1 MSESRDNP
9 LPPSATQGI
18 RFAVL
23 TATGTLTFTGTGT
36 FWSSYSFAPEW
47 FNDALNEARTGKDH
61 HARRREIIFAIC
73 CAESYLVEWIRDEVL
88 NRDFNRLNQF
98 FPPGERRGV
107 AEKWKEVPKEL
118 KKAGLIAKSPDLG
131 SPYWQDWLKLVDLR
145 NGLIHA
151 KSSRPETHSQAADE
165 RPVPSRNDLE
175 KLPPGW
181 AIKVVVALIREL
193 HATVSTPVPA
203 WLADL

>member
-1 MSESRDNP
+1 MSESGDNP
-9 LPPSATQGI
+9 LPSSATQVI
-18 RFAVL
+18 RPAAITLDIVL
-23 TATGTLTFTGTGT
+23 TAT

-61 HARRREIIFAIC
+61 HARRREIIFAVC

-98 FPPGERRGV
+98 FPPGERHGV
-107 AEKWKEVPKEL
+107 AEKWKEVPKAL
-118 KKAGLIAKSPDLG
+118 YDAGLISAVPNLG
-131 SPYWQDWLKLVDLR
+131 RPYWQNWLKLVDLR

-151 KSSRPETHSQAADE
+151 KASRPETHSQTADE

-175 KLPPGW
+175 KLPPSW
-181 AIKVVVALIREL
+181 AIKVVVTLIREL
-193 HATVSTPVPA
+193 HAAVSTPVPA
-203 WLADL
+203 WLVDL